1 MAVKVRG
8 AAGYSLDHLMMSAR
22 HSVDRQ
28 AFWASHGFAQADVR
42 RVLDNARRLKAAA
55 RAGNGG
61 RPLLGKNL
69 ALLRISEAQPE
80 ASALQQ
86 AGAEL
91 GAQVAHICLGERLKP
106 SDPELREIARMLGRL
121 YDAVDC
127 GAIGHPFAAQIER
140 HSGIPVFRGLDRAD
154 HPVGAL
160 ADLMCILERC
170 PGGGATTPIAFA
182 GDAPTLR
189 SEAFLQAAEQLNFD
203 LRVTV
208 GTQVATDDKAFLV
221 DAGDAA
227 HWRLRGPA
235 GWIEDSE
242 RTTNQRFVMQA
253 VLVSAITVG

>member
-1 MAVKVRG
+1 
-8 AAGYSLDHLMMSAR
+8 MMSPR
-22 HSVDRQ
+22 PSVDRQ

-55 RAGNGG
+55 RDGKGG

-80 ASALQQ
+80 GSALQQ

-127 GAIGHPFAAQIER
+127 GVIGHSFAAQIER
-140 HSGIPVFRGLDRAD
+140 HSGIPVFRGLARTD

-182 GDAPTLR
+182 CDVPSLR
-189 SEAFLQAAEQLNFD
+189 SEAFLQAAKQLNFD
-203 LRVTV
+203 LRATLD
-208 GTQVATDDKAFLV
+208 TEVATDDQAFLV
-221 DAGDAA
+221 DACDGD
-227 HWRLRGPA
+227 HWRLHGPA
-235 GWIEDSE
+235 GWIDDSE
-242 RTTNQRFVMQA
+242 RTANNQFVMQA
-253 VLVSAITVG
+253 VLVDAINQS